1 MAGYSRQS
9 TADIVANAVI
19 KAAPVNAEYNA
30 LRDTFALA
38 TGHKHDGSSTEGGY
52 VPLIADADA
61 LNKVVVDTT
70 NNRISFFSEVGGSA
84 VEQVRIQDGA
94 IVPVT
99 DDDIDIGTSALKFKD
114 LYIDGVGYIDSVT
127 VTGAATFSN
136 IDVNGGAIDGVTIGA
151 ASAGAGTFTDLTATG
166 TTTVTTADING
177 GNIDGTIIGASTAAA
192 GTFTA
197 LTASGTTTVTTADI
211 NGGNID
217 GTVIGASSAAAG
229 SFTTVSTSGQAT
241 LATVDVNGGNIDGTI
256 IGASS
261 AAAITGTT
269 ITASSGF
276 VGNLTGNITGD
287 IDGDITGDITGD
299 VTGNVTAGSG
309 TSTFNNVTVNGT
321 LDVTGTTIANVTDP
335 SNAQDAATKN
345 YVDSEVSALVDSA
358 PGTLNTLNELAAAL
372 GDDASFSTTITN
384 SIAAKLPLAGGTM
397 SGAIAM
403 GTAKITGLGDPTAN
417 QDAATKKYTTD
428 TFLPLAGGT
437 LTGAVAAGSNKITAT
452 YTPSANADLTTKTYV
467 DSIAGSGTAAASS
480 ATAAA
485 SSATAAASSATGAA
499 NSATAAASS
508 ATSAAASFDSFDDRY
523 LGAKSSAPS
532 VDNDGDA
539 LQVGTLYFNT
549 TSNSMQVYGSSGFT
563 AAGSSVNG
571 TTDRNTYTAT
581 SGQTNFSATYDAG
594 FVDVYLNGVKL
605 LLGTDFTATSGTAI
619 VLASGATAGDIVDIV
634 GYGTFTLST
643 HYTKTEADARYLL
656 ESNNLSDLTSAATA
670 LTNLGVTST
679 AAELNIL
686 DGVTATATEL
696 NYVDGVTSAIQTQ
709 VDAKQPYATIAVTV
723 VNSGGNKYAL
733 DGTVQQLGLLA
744 PSITYRFD
752 QSDSSNSGHP
762 LLLSTTSDGT
772 HGGGSA
778 FSTGVTAVGTPG
790 SAGAYTQVKLE
801 QDAPDTLYYYCSSH
815 SGMGGEIDSKATVSS
830 LSDLSVTAT
839 ASELNIMDGVTAT
852 TAEINYV
859 DGVTSAIQT
868 QIDTKAPIAGPT
880 FTGTLAAPTINA
892 STALQIGGVAITS
905 TAAELNILDGV
916 TSTAAE
922 LNILDGVTSTAA
934 ELNILDGVTAT
945 TTELNYNDISTLGTS
960 QASKA
965 VTADANG
972 DVTLS
977 EELKAKSYNE
987 TYVSLSAASSVTIDC
1002 ETGNVFALSTGQN
1015 TTFVFNNPPA
1025 SGTAYGF
1032 MLKLTAGG
1040 THTITYPS
1048 SVDFAGATAPDA
1060 PASGETDILV
1070 FTTVDGG
1077 TTWYG
1082 ALAIDA
1088 AG

>member
-30 LRDTFALA
+30 LRDAFALA

-217 GTVIGASSAAAG
+217 GTVIGASSAAAS

-241 LATVDVNGGNIDGTI
+241 LATVDINGGNIDGTI

-276 VGNLTGNITGD
+276 VGDLTGNITGD
-287 IDGDITGDITGD
+287 IDGDITGNISGD
-299 VTGNVTAGSG
+299 VTGNVTASSG

-345 YVDSEVSALVDSA
+345 YVDTEVSALVDSA

-384 SIAAKLPLAGGTM
+384 SIATKLPLAGGTM

-403 GTAKITGLGDPTAN
+403 GTSKITGLGDPTAN

-467 DSIAGSGTAAASS
+467 DSIVGSGTAAAAS

-485 SSATAAASSATGAA
+485 TSATNAATSETNAG

-549 TSNSMQVYGSSGFT
+549 TSNSMQVYGGSGFT

-581 SGQTNFSATYDAG
+581 ANQTDFSATYDAG

-619 VLASGATAGDIVDIV
+619 VLAAGATAGDIVDIV
-634 GYGTFTLST
+634 AYGTFTLAT

-656 ESNNLSDLTSAATA
+656 ESNNLSDLTSASTA

-762 LLLSTTSDGT
+762 LLLSTTSNGT

-839 ASELNIMDGVTAT
+839 AAELNIMDGVTAT
-852 TAEINYV
+852 TAELNYV

-868 QIDTKAPIAGPT
+868 QIDTKAAIAGPT

-945 TTELNYNDISTLGTS
+945 TAELNYLDITTLGLTA
-960 QASKA
+960 ASKA

-972 DVTLS
+972 VVSFDNGTTEESTVVSSSSNAATINLRDGNVFTHTLS
-977 EELKAKSYNE
+977 ENV
-987 TYVSLSAASSVTIDC
+987 TYTFSNPAAS
-1002 ETGNVFALSTGQN
+1002 GR
-1015 TTFVFNNPPA
+1015 A
-1025 SGTAYGF
+1025 SAF
-1032 MLKLTAGG
+1032 ILKVVQDSSAR
-1040 THTITYPS
+1040 TITWPS
-1048 SVDFAGATAPDA
+1048 TVDWAAATAPTITATNAGID
-1060 PASGETDILV
+1060 V
-1070 FTTVDGG
+1070 FAFITVDGG
-1077 TTWYG
+1077 SNYYG
-1082 ALAIDA
+1082 FTLGQAM
-1088 AG
+1088 G